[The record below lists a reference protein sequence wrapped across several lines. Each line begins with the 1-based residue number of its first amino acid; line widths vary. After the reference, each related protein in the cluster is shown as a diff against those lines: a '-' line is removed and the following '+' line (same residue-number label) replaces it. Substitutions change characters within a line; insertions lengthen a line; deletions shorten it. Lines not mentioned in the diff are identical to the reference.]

1 MLALL
6 AALLMLNIFNKMG
19 FGKAK
24 DRVGLSVK
32 PAFKLLSKTALKA
45 PRFNISEAY
54 MKDKF
59 DDRTVDLIPK
69 PKSNRGRNPVGLRAM
84 TDAEKQAAYR
94 KRQAEKKVT
103 VTFDR
108 DDINTLKRLIGNP
121 DSSLNFDKSAI
132 ERLAEAVFQA
142 AKKAAK

>member
-1 MLALL
+1 
-6 AALLMLNIFNKMG
+6 
-19 FGKAK
+19 
-24 DRVGLSVK
+24 
-32 PAFKLLSKTALKA
+32 
-45 PRFNISEAY
+45 

-59 DDRTVDLIPK
+59 DDRTVDLIPT
-69 PKSNRGRNPVGLRAM
+69 KSNRGRNPVGLRAM

-94 KRQAEKKVT
+94 KRQAETKVT
-103 VTFDR
+103 VTFNR

-132 ERLAEAVFQA
+132 ERLTEAVFQA